1 MNTKSPTRRTYTIAA
16 TLIGFIYGL
25 LFVGDG
31 AAMALIPAGVAAI
44 IGFALSKTSGRPLRL
59 PFAIGGAV
67 VGLLIAGFGIPSQ

>member
-1 MNTKSPTRRTYTIAA
+1 MLSALLLSSEYKEPNRRTYTIAA

-31 AAMALIPAGVAAI
+31 AAMALIPAGLAAI

-59 PFAIGGAV
+59 PLPLAA
-67 VGLLIAGFGIPSQ
+67 LLWAC